1 MILAPG
7 DKVAIIEPAS
17 ACAEENVALL
27 DQARRLLEE
36 WGLVVAPPVRKRHH
50 LYLAGADAER
60 AAELEAA
67 LADPAIRA
75 IFCARGGYGA
85 MRLFPFLRAG
95 WAKGPKLLAGYSD
108 VTALLGA
115 AAKLWPEVV
124 PWHAP
129 NVATQQLLGPG
140 EAHEHNR
147 AMLRRALFAADYEVD
162 APIEMLRK
170 GSAEGALTG
179 GCLTL
184 VAAALG
190 SPLAIETKGRILFL
204 EDTKEA
210 PYRIDRMLVQLKNAG
225 LFEGLTGLV
234 FGEMSSCE
242 DGVSDLRAVLSDVLA
257 DTSFPIAYGLE
268 AGHGARNTPLPL
280 GRRAVIDAEAGR
292 FRVR

>member
-1 MILAPG
+1 M
-7 DKVAIIEPAS
+7 
-17 ACAEENVALL
+17 
-27 DQARRLLEE
+27 
-36 WGLVVAPPVRKRHH
+36 VAPPAQKRPH
-50 LYLAGADAER
+50 LYFAGADADR

-67 LADPAIRA
+67 LGDPAVRA

-85 MRLFPFLRAG
+85 TRLFPYLRAG

-115 AAKLWPEVV
+115 TAKLWPEVV

-129 NVATQQLLGPG
+129 NIATQQLLGPG
-140 EAHEHNR
+140 EAPEHNR
-147 AMLRRALFAADYEVD
+147 AMLRRALFDADYEVD
-162 APIEMLRK
+162 APIETLRE
-170 GSAEGALTG
+170 GSAEGTLTG

-184 VAAALG
+184 LAAALG
-190 SPLAIETKGRILFL
+190 SPFAIETKGRILFL

-225 LFEGLTGLV
+225 LFEEIAGLV
-234 FGEMSSCE
+234 FGEMISCE

-268 AGHGARNTPLPL
+268 AGHGPKNTPLPL
-280 GRRAVIDAEAGR
+280 GQRAVIDTRARR